1 MCVCVCVCVRE
12 RGWCRKVWKRAAGC
26 AFHRKLSVY
35 PTGSGKALKTHE
47 TAGSRVREFE
57 INFWKP
63 EEADSQVTLTVTQS
77 KVREEWA

>member
-1 MCVCVCVCVRE
+1 MCVCVRE

-47 TAGSRVREFE
+47 TAGSRVCEFE